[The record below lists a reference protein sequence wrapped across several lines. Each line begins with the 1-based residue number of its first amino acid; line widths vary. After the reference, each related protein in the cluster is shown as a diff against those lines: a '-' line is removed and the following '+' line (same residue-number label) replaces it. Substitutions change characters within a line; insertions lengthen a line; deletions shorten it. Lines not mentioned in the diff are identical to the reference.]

1 LKKIMGKVS
10 KMLEDA
16 LQERILIMDG
26 AMGTMVQQLHLEEND
41 FRGEEF
47 AQHSK
52 SLKGNNDLLTL
63 VKPDAVYNIHKQYLA
78 AGSDI
83 IETNTFSATSIAQ
96 ADYDLSH
103 LAYRLN
109 AEAARIARRA
119 CDDIEAADLAAG
131 LPARPRFVAGALGP
145 TNRTLS
151 ISPSVERPDY
161 RNITF
166 EQLVEAYSD
175 QTRGLLDGGADLLL
189 VETIFDTANAKAAI
203 FAIES
208 LFDSGAYDR
217 VPLLVSGTI
226 VDRSGRTLS
235 GQTTEAFVASVS
247 HGRPLCLGL
256 NCALGASE
264 MRPFIERLGLA
275 TPAYV
280 LCYPNAGLP
289 NTFGEYDETP
299 AMMAANLETFAKDGL
314 VNLVGGCCGTTPA
327 HISAIAKAVRPHM
340 PRTRP
345 NPHPNALV
353 LSGLEASIVT
363 KETNFLNIG
372 ERCNVAGSRK
382 FCRLIKT
389 NAFDEALSVAKEQV
403 ENGAQVLDVNVDDGM
418 LDGPACMT
426 RFLNLI
432 SSEPDVAVL
441 PLCID
446 SSNFE
451 IIEAGLR
458 CCQGKCIVNS
468 ISLKE
473 GEDDFLRKASLVKRY
488 GAAVV
493 VMAFDEQGQAAD
505 LDRKVEI
512 CQRSY
517 RLLTEKIKFNPNDII
532 FDPNILTIA
541 TGMDEHNNYAM
552 DFIGACR
559 FIKSTLPGAR
569 VSGGVSNL
577 SFSFRG
583 KDSLREAMHSVFLY
597 HAIAAG
603 MDMGIVNAGC
613 LPLYS
618 DIQPDL
624 LELCEDLILN
634 RRPEATERMLT
645 YAQSLQAGSGGR
657 RDEDPAA
664 EAWRS
669 GDVET
674 RLEHALVHGIDRFVV
689 QDVEEARLC
698 TEKYSRPLHIIE
710 GPLMRGMSIVGDLF
724 GSGKMFLPQV
734 IKSARVM
741 KKAVGHLVP
750 FMEAERLAACASS
763 GVEDDGQ
770 PKYAGTV
777 IMATVKGDV
786 HDIGKNIVSVVLGC
800 NNYKVVDLGVM
811 TPCERILE
819 AAMSERADII
829 GLSGLIT
836 PSLDEMIHVAREMQ
850 RCGMTMPL
858 LIGGATTS
866 RQHTA
871 VKIAPRYTTSPV
883 VHVAD
888 ASKAVV
894 VVGALLDS
902 QMSLDFAEETAE
914 EYAVIRDE
922 HYAGLQERRYY
933 SLKDAR
939 QRKPVIDWSSHSPV
953 RPTFLGVR
961 HWSDWD
967 LNELLPYID
976 WKPFFDVWQLRGR
989 YPNRG
994 YPAIFRDE
1002 RVGAQ
1007 AKQVFDDAQALLARI
1022 IKEKLLRAAASVAF
1036 YPAYAEGDDIVL
1048 TKPEGDSSDRLA
1060 CLRGLRQQAVREQ
1073 HDSCASISDFVRPG
1087 PPESGAEPLDYV
1099 GVFAVTAGL
1108 GCDQLCAE
1116 FEAASDDYNSIMAK
1130 ALADRLAE
1138 ALAERMHLLVR
1149 HRLWG
1154 YADGGAEAATA
1165 TEIDNLSADATQ
1177 ELLRQRYD
1185 GIRPAP
1191 GYPSQ
1196 PDHTEKRTLWELA
1209 KPEQVGIELS
1219 DTLAMMP
1226 AASVSGVYL
1235 AHPQSYYFAVG
1246 KIEKDQV
1253 EDYASRKGISVDEAE
1268 RQLGTILAYS
1278 DE

>member
-1 LKKIMGKVS
+1 RPRPPETPPARRAVSARHLCRLGLAENSWRSYLSQLRSWEAFCVSAGRPSSPADGDLLCRYIAHLVSTRLRSFSSLRSYIHAVSFLHQATGAPDPAKDFTVQLALRGAKRHLGLRCKQAKPLTIEHLKSIH
-10 KMLEDA
+10 
-16 LQERILIMDG
+16 
-26 AMGTMVQQLHLEEND
+26 QQLPRSISSADLRAAFWAALLVGWWGMLRLGDFLSTRGSRSVSRACLSASPGCWKLTLPKSKTNQFGSTPHVVLLPPVQESPLCPVRALLSHLHLSPASDPRAPFFGYGHGGELSASQFISCLRACLAACGLPAAGFSGHSIRRGGASFCHQIGLSESDVRALGGWRSDAVLRYFSASSALSRRQRSASFMASQLQAAVYRWSSTHGELKHENKDTTLGFLTNHLEAGKE
-41 FRGEEF
+41 
-47 AQHSK
+47 
-52 SLKGNNDLLTL
+52 L
-63 VKPDAVYNIHKQYLA
+63 QYLA

-657 RDEDPAA
+657 RDEDPPPRPGAPA
-664 EAWRS
+664 TWRPGWS
-669 GDVET
+669 T
-674 RLEHALVHGIDRFVV
+674 RW
-689 QDVEEARLC
+689 C
-698 TEKYSRPLHIIE
+698 TVSTGSWCRTLKRP
-710 GPLMRGMSIVGDLF
+710 G
-724 GSGKMFLPQV
+724 
-734 IKSARVM
+734 SAR
-741 KKAVGHLVP
+741 
-750 FMEAERLAACASS
+750 R
-763 GVEDDGQ
+763 
-770 PKYAGTV
+770 
-777 IMATVKGDV
+777 
-786 HDIGKNIVSVVLGC
+786 
-800 NNYKVVDLGVM
+800 
-811 TPCERILE
+811 
-819 AAMSERADII
+819 
-829 GLSGLIT
+829 
-836 PSLDEMIHVAREMQ
+836 
-850 RCGMTMPL
+850 
-858 LIGGATTS
+858 
-866 RQHTA
+866 
-871 VKIAPRYTTSPV
+871 
-883 VHVAD
+883 
-888 ASKAVV
+888 
-894 VVGALLDS
+894 
-902 QMSLDFAEETAE
+902 
-914 EYAVIRDE
+914 
-922 HYAGLQERRYY
+922 
-933 SLKDAR
+933 
-939 QRKPVIDWSSHSPV
+939 
-953 RPTFLGVR
+953 
-961 HWSDWD
+961 
-967 LNELLPYID
+967 
-976 WKPFFDVWQLRGR
+976 
-989 YPNRG
+989 
-994 YPAIFRDE
+994 
-1002 RVGAQ
+1002 
-1007 AKQVFDDAQALLARI
+1007 
-1022 IKEKLLRAAASVAF
+1022 
-1036 YPAYAEGDDIVL
+1036 
-1048 TKPEGDSSDRLA
+1048 
-1060 CLRGLRQQAVREQ
+1060 
-1073 HDSCASISDFVRPG
+1073 
-1087 PPESGAEPLDYV
+1087 
-1099 GVFAVTAGL
+1099 
-1108 GCDQLCAE
+1108 
-1116 FEAASDDYNSIMAK
+1116 
-1130 ALADRLAE
+1130 
-1138 ALAERMHLLVR
+1138 
-1149 HRLWG
+1149 
-1154 YADGGAEAATA
+1154 
-1165 TEIDNLSADATQ
+1165 
-1177 ELLRQRYD
+1177 
-1185 GIRPAP
+1185 
-1191 GYPSQ
+1191 
-1196 PDHTEKRTLWELA
+1196 
-1209 KPEQVGIELS
+1209 
-1219 DTLAMMP
+1219 
-1226 AASVSGVYL
+1226 
-1235 AHPQSYYFAVG
+1235 
-1246 KIEKDQV
+1246 
-1253 EDYASRKGISVDEAE
+1253 
-1268 RQLGTILAYS
+1268 
-1278 DE
+1278 

>member
-1 LKKIMGKVS
+1 MGKVS

-403 ENGAQVLDVNVDDGM
+403 ENGAQ
-418 LDGPACMT
+418 
-426 RFLNLI
+426 
-432 SSEPDVAVL
+432 PDVAVL

-922 HYAGLQERRYY
+922 HYAGLQ
-933 SLKDAR
+933 
-939 QRKPVIDWSSHSPV
+939 
-953 RPTFLGVR
+953 
-961 HWSDWD
+961 
-967 LNELLPYID
+967 LLPYID

-1073 HDSCASISDFVRPG
+1073 HDSCASISDFVRPVRCRAARLRRRFRRHRA
-1087 PPESGAEPLDYV
+1087 SA
-1099 GVFAVTAGL
+1099 ATS
-1108 GCDQLCAE
+1108 CAPE

-1196 PDHTEKRTLWELA
+1196 PDHTEKRTLWNW
-1209 KPEQVGIELS
+1209 PSLS
-1219 DTLAMMP
+1219 
-1226 AASVSGVYL
+1226 SGVYL

>member
-1 LKKIMGKVS
+1 
-10 KMLEDA
+10 
-16 LQERILIMDG
+16 
-26 AMGTMVQQLHLEEND
+26 
-41 FRGEEF
+41 
-47 AQHSK
+47 
-52 SLKGNNDLLTL
+52 
-63 VKPDAVYNIHKQYLA
+63 
-78 AGSDI
+78 
-83 IETNTFSATSIAQ
+83 
-96 ADYDLSH
+96 
-103 LAYRLN
+103 
-109 AEAARIARRA
+109 
-119 CDDIEAADLAAG
+119 
-131 LPARPRFVAGALGP
+131 
-145 TNRTLS
+145 
-151 ISPSVERPDY
+151 
-161 RNITF
+161 
-166 EQLVEAYSD
+166 
-175 QTRGLLDGGADLLL
+175 
-189 VETIFDTANAKAAI
+189 
-203 FAIES
+203 
-208 LFDSGAYDR
+208 
-217 VPLLVSGTI
+217 
-226 VDRSGRTLS
+226 
-235 GQTTEAFVASVS
+235 
-247 HGRPLCLGL
+247 
-256 NCALGASE
+256 
-264 MRPFIERLGLA
+264 
-275 TPAYV
+275 
-280 LCYPNAGLP
+280 
-289 NTFGEYDETP
+289 
-299 AMMAANLETFAKDGL
+299 
-314 VNLVGGCCGTTPA
+314 
-327 HISAIAKAVRPHM
+327 
-340 PRTRP
+340 
-345 NPHPNALV
+345 
-353 LSGLEASIVT
+353 
-363 KETNFLNIG
+363 
-372 ERCNVAGSRK
+372 
-382 FCRLIKT
+382 
-389 NAFDEALSVAKEQV
+389 
-403 ENGAQVLDVNVDDGM
+403 VLDVNVDDGM

-645 YAQSLQAGSGGR
+645 YAQSLQAGPGGR

-850 RCGMTMPL
+850 RCGMTIPL

-914 EYAVIRDE
+914 D
-922 HYAGLQERRYY
+922 
-933 SLKDAR
+933 
-939 QRKPVIDWSSHSPV
+939 HSPV

-1154 YADGGAEAATA
+1154 YAEGGAEAATA

-1253 EDYASRKGISVDEAE
+1253 EDYASRKGISLCAEFEAASDDYNSIMAKALADRLWPRGCTYWCATDCGATE
-1268 RQLGTILAYS
+1268 GGAEAATATEIDNLRRRNAGTAQAALRRHPAGPGLPVAADHTEKRTLWELAKPEQVGIELS
-1278 DE
+1278 DTLAMMPAASVSGVYLAHPQSYYFVLARLRRI